1 MEAQYFEQFYYW
13 HPSLAHF
20 TVLQLDR
27 PAFQLTS
34 PFLRGEGSY
43 VARLFKQRVD
53 RSDKSM
59 R

>member
-34 PFLRGEGSY
+34 PFLRGE
-43 VARLFKQRVD
+43 
-53 RSDKSM
+53 
-59 R
+59 